1 MPGAF
6 TPTCSKEHLPGYIQ
20 AVDKL
25 AALGIEK
32 VAVVTTN
39 DRFVNE
45 EWSRQQGLF
54 TNNQEGDKITLLC
67 DGDGD
72 LVKNM
77 GLADDMGFG
86 IGVRSKRFA
95 MVTENGKVAELVTD
109 EGMDDCSSTSAE
121 NLIER
126 LTPEPVVSELG
137 VDVKVLGGAASVVA
151 VVALLAM
158 QVGGPAPPAAVGIRA
173 SPPPPQSRAERPQK
187 NIPTESTFSLIDQYL
202 KN

>member
-1 MPGAF
+1 M
-6 TPTCSKEHLPGYIQ
+6 
-20 AVDKL
+20 
-25 AALGIEK
+25 
-32 VAVVTTN
+32 
-39 DRFVNE
+39 
-45 EWSRQQGLF
+45 F

-121 NLIER
+121 KLIER
-126 LTPEPVVSELG
+126 LTPEAVGSEAG
-137 VDVKVLGGAASVVA
+137 VDIKVLGGAASVVA
-151 VVALLAM
+151 VVAR
-158 QVGGPAPPAAVGIRA
+158 PPTRCRHWHHHHPLRVEQNVPRKTVK
-173 SPPPPQSRAERPQK
+173 RKVR
-187 NIPTESTFSLIDQYL
+187 FR
-202 KN
+202 